1 MDGDVYTTREKI
13 EKKISEIEAERG
25 KIVESAIEK
34 AKAISEYDR
43 EIAITT
49 LKLRNG
55 VIKEWEGQKTDN
67 LTATLIPKV
76 AQGICWNECL
86 NKEAADG
93 MYRGVISNIE
103 AMKSQLNGL
112 QSINKNFE

>member
-34 AKAISEYDR
+34 
-43 EIAITT
+43 AITT